1 MESNINIKSFAGN
14 ASGEITDMQL
24 VGSTISIGHDSVLED
39 NKIVVLPASGG
50 EITPSSGYD
59 AMKKVTVSIN
69 EDLPVHEA
77 GMGTDGDEDDSDVS
91 SENAMLFF
99 ADADMTTP
107 LDPNTLTGTDEVHAV
122 FLDDTNVYG
131 FGVNASL
138 FGTSSDVNVSLL
150 KLSVDVI
157 DTDFIRFEGD
167 VSGTTTYFVINKPST
182 PVNMDWLF
190 ILTTYRGT
198 T

>member
-77 GMGTDGDEDDSDVS
+77 GIGTDGDEDDSDVS

-107 LDPNTLTGTDEVHAV
+107 LDPSTLTGTDEVYAV

-167 VSGTTTYFVINKPST
+167 VSGTTTYFVIAKPST
-182 PVNMDWLF
+182 PTNMNWLF
-190 ILTTYRGT
+190 ILTTYRG
-198 T
+198 